1 MIIILLKDGVGGGK
15 LGFPS
20 KIIKEYNYFV
30 GFPPNNMT
38 TKIKSKSRKSNSKN
52 SKIKSKSKSQKSK
65 TTNYIDQKEEERKNY
80 YNLQKKTFIDNFAK
94 YKFSNIHRLF
104 GAFLTTLYFWSNQRK
119 DDVLIEIDDKNKQAF
134 DVIKQFAEYEKILLE
149 ENNNYSNFI
158 EEWNNKTKQFEII
171 IATIEE
177 PKTPNNSLKY
187 NPTTQKL
194 AKYNLHQQLYKK
206 LKKAYTTHNTSNI
219 PTDKAI
225 ATLIYRYTYFNLLS
239 DNSQLA
245 LDNETKQ
252 KLAKEYNIDTE
263 LFASPFNY
271 YFANYYS
278 LFPIMEKH
286 FGSKGSFNDYLPPSQ
301 EQSQQSQQQS
311 ITIFSNPPFEEE
323 ILKQTSKKYIQFFHQ
338 NPTLTIITTIPNWS
352 NEIKNDKEQP
362 TIQYLQQNRENY
374 ADYQALYI
382 VIPYLQKII
391 RYKNGLTYQH
401 HNTKNKTNKI
411 DTLFLHLGGTPKK
424 IEIQIYHK

>member
-1 MIIILLKDGVGGGK
+1 MWVGGF
-15 LGFPS
+15 L
-20 KIIKEYNYFV
+20 
-30 GFPPNNMT
+30 PNNMT

-52 SKIKSKSKSQKSK
+52 SKIKSKSKSRKSK

-80 YNLQKKTFIDNFAK
+80 YNLQKKTFIHHFAK

-119 DDVLIEIDDKNKQAF
+119 DDVLIEIDDTNKQAF
-134 DVIKQFAEYEKILLE
+134 NVIKQFAEYEKILLE

-177 PKTPNNSLKY
+177 PKTTNNPQKY
-187 NPTTQKL
+187 NPITQKL

-225 ATLIYRYTYFNLLS
+225 STLIYRYTYFNLLS
-239 DNSQLA
+239 NNSQLA

-278 LFPIMEKH
+278 LFPIMENH

-301 EQSQQSQQQS
+301 EQQSQQQSQEQQQQQQSHQQS

-352 NEIKNDKEQP
+352 KEIKNDKEQP
-362 TIQYLQQNRENY
+362 TIQYLQQNREKY

-382 VIPYLQKII
+382 IIPYLQKII

-411 DTLFLHLGGTPKK
+411 DTLFLHLGGRGITPKK
-424 IEIQIYHK
+424 N